1 MEHKN
6 QFNFSHLVSL
16 YANKT
21 ALIIGPDSYT
31 YQQLGTMIKK
41 SAQKYKNSFKKILI
55 VKNEN
60 IINFITEFFAIIES
74 GNYPLV
80 IDSFTPKTNID
91 NHALPDNTFFL
102 AATSGTTGQPKIYL
116 RDWLSWKSGF
126 ETIND
131 LFQLKKIESLATT
144 SPMTTSLGL
153 HSLVCSLYLGKSFLP
168 ITSPSQFCKIKKSWA
183 LFTVPTYLLN
193 IFNELSALS
202 SLNTLFLS
210 GGTLSP
216 ETIDKI
222 KNQLPLTKMIEFY
235 GSSETS
241 FISWQFVENGKKTA
255 AVGKLFPHTQVEFDD
270 NHSII
275 VKSPYLFSGYL
286 NQASPQS
293 WTTDDLGTIKND
305 TLYLFGRRADI
316 IEHGANKIFPEEIE
330 QFVKDIC
337 QECAAFGISD
347 QKYGQKIALLVV
359 KPLEKELVKERLNQ
373 ELPKYKRPQIYLE
386 AETLSLTSNQK
397 LSRKELEQNYFKG
410 IYHDF

>member
-1 MEHKN
+1 M
-6 QFNFSHLVSL
+6 FV
-16 YANKT
+16 
-21 ALIIGPDSYT
+21 
-31 YQQLGTMIKK
+31 
-41 SAQKYKNSFKKILI
+41 
-55 VKNEN
+55 
-60 IINFITEFFAIIES
+60 
-74 GNYPLV
+74 
-80 IDSFTPKTNID
+80 
-91 NHALPDNTFFL
+91 LPDNTFFL

-168 ITSPSQFCKIKKSWA
+168 ITSPSQFGKIKKSWA

-216 ETIDKI
+216 ESIDKI

-330 QFVKDIC
+330 QFVKDLC
-337 QECAAFGISD
+337 QECAAFEISD
-347 QKYGQKIALLVV
+347 QKYGQKIALLIV

>member
-16 YANKT
+16 YADKT

-168 ITSPSQFCKIKKSWA
+168 ITSPSQFGKIKKSWA

-255 AVGKLFPHTQVEFDD
+255 VVGKLFPHTQVEFDD

-330 QFVKDIC
+330 QFVKDLC

>member
-16 YANKT
+16 YADKT

-31 YQQLGTMIKK
+31 YQKLGTMIKK

-168 ITSPSQFCKIKKSWA
+168 ITSPSQFGKIKKSWA

-193 IFNELSALS
+193 IFNELSAVS

-241 FISWQFVENGKKTA
+241 FISWQFVENGKKKA